1 MNYLIGGIVI
11 IVGALL
17 VIKTEWIYNFTGPI
31 DWAEQHLGTDGGTK
45 LFIKLIGLILIF
57 GTFLTLT
64 GCTTS
69 ILRKVFNF
77 SFLGGSTGGDATISE

>member
-1 MNYLIGGIVI
+1 MNYVIGGIVI

-17 VIKTEWIYNFTGPI
+17 VIKTEWIYNFIGPI
-31 DWAEQHLGTDGGTK
+31 DWAEQHLGTDGGTR
-45 LFIKLIGLILIF
+45 LFIKIIGLILIF

-77 SFLGGSTGGDATISE
+77 SSFSGSTGGEATVTE